1 MASPSP
7 SPVPAQFAAYIT
19 AQVQAAMSSSNPEQA
34 LFTVLSQVMNP
45 VFASINTIVQSSS
58 QISPLAKQILGDVL
72 VLPGEIPPQVCAA
85 AFSCCK

>member
-1 MASPSP
+1 MASP
-7 SPVPAQFAAYIT
+7 SPVPAQFAAYLT
-19 AQVQAAMSSSNPEQA
+19 TQVQAAVSSSNPEQA
-34 LFTVLSQVMNP
+34 LFTVLAQVMNP

-72 VLPGEIPPQVCAA
+72 VLPGEIPPAVCSS